1 MKERS
6 RDSGKIIVLIA
17 LMLFLLSGCGGD
29 SVDDKYEK
37 TGKYLKEMT
46 EETSPSV
53 NSVGGEWVV
62 IGLARSGTGLSEEAE
77 EAYLQDADH
86 LSGAGHLAADLSVLH
101 RRDQPCAGFGLW
113 RK

>member
-77 EAYLQDADH
+77 EAYLYNVEKYVKENINEQGQLDKSKSTENSRIYW
-86 LSGAGHLAADLSVLH
+86 L
-101 RRDQPCAGFGLW
+101 
-113 RK
+113 

>member
-46 EETSPSV
+46 EETSP
-53 NSVGGEWVV
+53 
-62 IGLARSGTGLSEEAE
+62 L
-77 EAYLQDADH
+77 
-86 LSGAGHLAADLSVLH
+86 
-101 RRDQPCAGFGLW
+101 
-113 RK
+113 

>member
-1 MKERS
+1 MKERV

-53 NSVGGEWVV
+53 NSVGGEW
-62 IGLARSGTGLSEEAE
+62 GSNRPRPLGNRS
-77 EAYLQDADH
+77 
-86 LSGAGHLAADLSVLH
+86 V
-101 RRDQPCAGFGLW
+101 RRS
-113 RK
+113 